1 MIVGRPIFSSDL
13 VLPYPQMGAFKTP
26 AGENT
31 VVVLNE
37 ANDPANFALRDGD
50 AVLMTSSIPARSI
63 QTILIG

>member
-1 MIVGRPIFSSDL
+1 
-13 VLPYPQMGAFKTP
+13 MGAFKTP

-50 AVLMTSSIPARSI
+50 TVLMTSSIPSRSI
-63 QTILIG
+63 QTILVG